1 MLPADYMDV
10 QVVDA
15 LAAMTSIVDYSS
27 EPVLGQA
34 FLSCNLRSNDHEVT
48 EQGLVPILSLMYL
61 CQPVAVLRNHEKVR
75 GSDRSNVTECQ
86 ASIILVEY
94 VRRNLLPDEFIKDS
108 ILSWFGFLSFGLL
121 VTAA

>member
-1 MLPADYMDV
+1 MLPADYMNV

-34 FLSCNLRSNDHEVT
+34 FLSCNLRSNDHEMT

-61 CQPVAVLRNHEKVR
+61 CQPVPVLRNHEKVR

>member
-27 EPVLGQA
+27 EPVLSQA
-34 FLSCNLRSNDHEVT
+34 FLSCNLRSNDHEMT

-61 CQPVAVLRNHEKVR
+61 CQPVPVLRNDEKVR
-75 GSDRSNVTECQ
+75 GSDRSNVTEGQ